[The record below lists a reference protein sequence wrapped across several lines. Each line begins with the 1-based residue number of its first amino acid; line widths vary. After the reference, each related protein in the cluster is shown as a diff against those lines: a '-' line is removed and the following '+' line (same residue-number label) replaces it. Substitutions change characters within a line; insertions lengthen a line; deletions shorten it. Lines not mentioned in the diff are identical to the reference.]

1 MKQTIFIV
9 GFFVSIALQAQ
20 QTRIISDCTLSFAVK
35 SSKQADVGSKV
46 IYIKGKN
53 IRVDFISNIYSQS
66 IISGETGGATILKT
80 VGQSKYIANYSSEE
94 WKKQN
99 DIYSGIETS
108 VTSDTKKILDYACK
122 KAVLTLKNGTDYTV
136 YYVPWLVPS
145 VNENPF
151 EFKDVPGLVLEYESS
166 ANNEKVTYTAI
177 KIDFNPVPAAQFEI
191 PKAGYRILH

>member
-9 GFFVSIALQAQ
+9 GIFVSLALQAQ

-35 SSKQADVGSKV
+35 SSKQADIGSKV

-53 IRVDFISNIYSQS
+53 IRVDFISSIYSQS

-80 VGQSKYIANYSSEE
+80 VGQSKYIANYSAEE

-108 VTSDTKKILDYACK
+108 ITSDTKKILDYTCK

-166 ANNEKVTYTAI
+166 ANNEKVTYAAI

-191 PKAGYRILH
+191 PKSGYRILH